1 MGQKPRLDLRATI
14 RPSLSAG
21 TRMGVEL
28 LAMPAAEL
36 HADLERLA
44 VENAFLVLEPGPAP
58 GGAGRGDGALI
69 DVAQPVTLA
78 RHLQEQ
84 VACMGLPEPV
94 ATLAAYLATALDGR
108 GLLTESDDELAAETA
123 ANVETVAA
131 ARAALQA
138 CDPTGVGARDLGECI
153 RLQLIEAGETETR
166 ANAIQA
172 ALPAL
177 AEGRFAAAARALGG
191 SEAEA
196 RALAARIAR
205 LNPDPAAAFDA
216 GAAAPMAPELLV
228 TREAGG
234 RLGVTLLDDPAA
246 RLRLDEGL
254 AARAR
259 ATGEATAREFV
270 AAQLAAARRVHS
282 AARFRAHTLYAV
294 GEAIVEAQS
303 AHFLGRAR
311 APGPLSRAAV
321 AARLGLHPSTVGRA
335 VRGRAL
341 LFEGRTRPLSDY
353 FPAAL
358 VAASGETGAGAGA
371 VSSAEI
377 QARMRDIVS
386 AETVDKVLS
395 DDDIAHYLR
404 EGGVDIARRTVAK
417 YRKCLSIPNSSERRR
432 RLARRARLVTK
443 GGRA

>member
-1 MGQKPRLDLRATI
+1 MGQKPRLYLRTTI

-21 TRMGVEL
+21 PRTGVEL
-28 LAMPAAEL
+28 LAMPAADL
-36 HADLERLA
+36 RADLERLA
-44 VENAFLVLEPGPAP
+44 IENAFLVLEPAPAP
-58 GGAGRGDGALI
+58 GGAGQGDPYLS
-69 DVAQPVTLA
+69 DVAQPVSLV

-84 VACMGLPEPV
+84 IACMGLPEPV

-123 ANVETVAA
+123 ADAETVAA

-153 RLQLIEAGETETR
+153 CLQLIEEGESAAR
-166 ANAIQA
+166 AASIHA

-177 AEGRFAAAARALGG
+177 AEGRFAAAARALGE

-216 GAAAPMAPELLV
+216 GGAAPMAPELLV

-234 RLGVTLLDDPAA
+234 RLVVTLLDDPAA

-254 AARAR
+254 AGRAR
-259 ATGEATAREFV
+259 ATGDAATRDFV
-270 AAQLAAARRVHS
+270 AAQLAAARRVCS
-282 AARFRAHTLYAV
+282 AARFRAHTLRAV

-358 VAASGETGAGAGA
+358 EAGSGETGAGEGGI
-371 VSSAEI
+371 SSAEI

-386 AETVDKVLS
+386 AETVDTVLS

-417 YRKCLSIPNSSERRR
+417 YRKCLSIPNSSDRRR
-432 RLARRARLVTK
+432 RLARRARLGAAGV
-443 GGRA
+443 RE